1 MKKKIALI
9 LTFATLYIEADEFK
23 SRSIHTLKDRGY
35 SSCQIS
41 QEPTKEINN
50 HPTAK
55 LKNFFISRDD
65 MCEGTD
71 THTCT
76 NGFESVRNLQIAL
89 NADKS
94 LDVTLSTDGKWG
106 DKTKEA
112 VMRYQK
118 LHHIT
123 PVDGWVGKTVK
134 RSLDKTAS
142 DVKYPSD
149 YFSRQEDM
157 CEATPEF
164 TCTNDYN
171 AIRNLQIALSK
182 DKVLH
187 VNLKTDGKWGKTTK
201 EAVIAYQKYYGLDP
215 IDGWVGREVKQK
227 LDNTSKG
234 ILFPKNKISEEEK
247 GIRGNQGS
255 VGSFESFKKHT
266 NLSKSF
272 NVYKNPILLRQSTR
286 KNTTL
291 TIDES
296 TQRITLYVKGK
307 VALNSPCT
315 TGAKHKFEPNTKIYR
330 DKHTPLGNFRILE
343 KIRDKRSTIF
353 GIYFR
358 NGKQIYKG
366 DRRKFQGDKHGAR
379 YVGASLLYWMRLTG
393 GGIGL
398 HASKYVKRHP
408 GTNGCIR
415 LPKHV
420 AKLIFSKVAVGTRVK
435 IQR

>member
-1 MKKKIALI
+1 MKKNIALI
-9 LTFATLYIEADEFK
+9 FTLATLYIEANELK
-23 SRSIHTLKDRGY
+23 SRSTHTLNEIR
-35 SSCQIS
+35 SVSCQIS
-41 QEPTKEINN
+41 QEPIEEINN
-50 HPTAK
+50 YPTAK
-55 LKNFFISRDD
+55 LENFFISRDD

-76 NGFESVRNLQIAL
+76 NGFESIRNLQIAL
-89 NADKS
+89 NADIS
-94 LDVTLSTDGKWG
+94 LDVELSTDGKWG
-106 DKTKEA
+106 DKTKNA
-112 VMRYQK
+112 VMKYQE

-123 PVDGWVGKTVK
+123 PIDGWVGKSVK
-134 RSLDKTAS
+134 RSLDRTAR

-157 CEATPEF
+157 CEATPEY

-171 AIRNLQIALSK
+171 AIRNLQIALTK
-182 DKVLH
+182 DSVLH
-187 VNLKTDGKWGKTTK
+187 VNLKADGKWGKSTK

-215 IDGWVGREVKQK
+215 VDGWVGKEVKQK

-247 GIRGNQGS
+247 GIQGNQGS
-255 VGSFESFKKHT
+255 VGSFESFKKNT

-272 NVYKNPILLRQSTR
+272 NVYKNAVLLRQSTR
-286 KNTTL
+286 SNTKL
-291 TIDES
+291 AIDIS
-296 TQRITLYVKGK
+296 TQRITLFVKGK

-330 DKHTPLGNFRILE
+330 DKHTPAGNFKILE

-379 YVGASLLYWMRLTG
+379 YVGASLMYWMRLTG

-398 HASKYVKRHP
+398 HASKYIKRYP

-420 AKLIFSKVAVGTRVK
+420 AKLIFSKVSVGTRIK
-435 IQR
+435 IHK